1 MTDVATAEKPAKAP
15 KKTAAAVVAPGPSV
29 PAVNPNLALWATLE
43 STDEK
48 YAKSFNRSGF
58 KGTAINPTWIMKRLT
73 EQFGPVGIGWRFVL
87 ENEQYVPGHTMD
99 NGDRSVIHVV
109 RGCLEYRPTH
119 GSELDKRI
127 ADEAAPEY
135 PWCSTGPQFGQTT
148 FVGSNKNGP
157 FTDEEAPKKSITDC
171 LSKCAVQLGVSADI
185 HLGLWDDNKYVNDAS
200 GAPAGAAPRKP
211 RTPARP
217 TGDPVQQNPNVDLTN
232 IDRAITTTTSAA
244 ELLVVIQDLHRSAP
258 IYGDLG
264 VWETV
269 CQRIANQLKAIAP
282 ASANTPEFA
291 TIVAGLQ
298 AERIRIDAGKAGAGA
313 K

>member
-15 KKTAAAVVAPGPSV
+15 KKTAAAVVATSPSV
-29 PAVNPNLALWATLE
+29 PAVHTNLVLWAAVE

-73 EQFGPVGIGWRFVL
+73 EQFGPVGLGWRFVL
-87 ENEQYVPGHTMD
+87 EHEEYVQGHTMD
-99 NGDRSVIHVV
+99 NGDRCIVHVV
-109 RGCLEYRPTH
+109 RGHLEYKPIYGH
-119 GSELDKRI
+119 GGVEHA
-127 ADEAAPEY
+127 AD
-135 PWCSTGPQFGQTT
+135 WIGTGPQFGQTT